1 MRWTPRDALAVA
13 MTMLA
18 APRFRLAALVAAWA
32 GALRHDPWAADVSLG
47 QIADEVRRL
56 YPELQD
62 DPPGR
67 AGAVDRRGGAPRRPR
82 MALSQGRSGR
92 PRYISPS

>member
-1 MRWTPRDALAVA
+1 MRWIRRDALAAA

-18 APRFRLAALVAAWA
+18 AARFRLAALVAAWA

-47 QIADEVRRL
+47 QIADELRRL

-62 DPPGR
+62 DPAVAELVQLTAEAAR
-67 AGAVDRRGGAPRRPR
+67 LVDRGWP
-82 MALSQGRSGR
+82 
-92 PRYISPS
+92 